1 MPKPVSGT
9 GFPGMLR
16 SRPEIT
22 SRESSCNHAVP
33 DAARFDVVQTIV
45 GGDVVQTIVGGAGAT
60 ENMVAGAAACPMATV
75 GHAGQRRVCALPRH

>member
-45 GGDVVQTIVGGAGAT
+45 GGAGAT

-75 GHAGQRRVCALPRH
+75 GHAGQRRVCCALPRP